1 MNQQYISPAVTA
13 VDYAFEGV
21 ILYFGT
27 SDSNKV
33 ALTAENYFQYVGQF
47 TNKCTTCTT
56 TNITFAP

>member
-33 ALTAENYFQYVGQF
+33 ALTAENYFQFAGQRGA
-47 TNKCTTCTT
+47 NCGRYLQYDKHHIC
-56 TNITFAP
+56 